1 MASIRV
7 DSLYIFFYLST
18 VVIWVL
24 SLDLIYIY
32 MKRTPNNYSNR
43 YHFDVVFFFG
53 HVSGFDRFKTFN
65 EANDTDET
73 VNVEINPKKP

>member
-1 MASIRV
+1 
-7 DSLYIFFYLST
+7 
-18 VVIWVL
+18 
-24 SLDLIYIY
+24 

-53 HVSGFDRFKTFN
+53 HVSGFDRFTTFN

-73 VNVEINPKKP
+73 VNVEINPKKPKHKKNKHPKLNIEQQVSLKQCKQVK